1 MSRLPS
7 DMNNSLDPE
16 MEEDIDVE
24 LDTVNVGL
32 KAIENVMI
40 AENRRRMDSNQIMSQ
55 FIDDFLEKLQEQ
67 ISGKVDKQ
75 FQTLQKRVQTIDD
88 DLTNIENEIDSQIND
103 VNSAIEKKEKYINKE
118 IKQASD
124 LYISVKEAKRIN

>member
-40 AENRRRMDSNQIMSQ
+40 AENRRRMDSN
-55 FIDDFLEKLQEQ
+55 
-67 ISGKVDKQ
+67 
-75 FQTLQKRVQTIDD
+75 
-88 DLTNIENEIDSQIND
+88 
-103 VNSAIEKKEKYINKE
+103 
-118 IKQASD
+118 
-124 LYISVKEAKRIN
+124 